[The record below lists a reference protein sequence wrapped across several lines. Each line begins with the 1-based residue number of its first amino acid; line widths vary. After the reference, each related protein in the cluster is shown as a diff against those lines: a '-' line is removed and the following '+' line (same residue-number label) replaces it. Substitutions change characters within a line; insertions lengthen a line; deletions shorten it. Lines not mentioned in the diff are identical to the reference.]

1 MAVGE
6 IRETFCI
13 YSDSIGNELGT
24 IGIGENGILIKTAT
38 GENFVVPYDYVKSI
52 ESRGEIT
59 LGKKTAIIVFYD
71 VMGERH
77 ELAFMAPEMKLT
89 ELKRAC
95 GKG

>member
-6 IRETFCI
+6 IREKFSI
-13 YSDSIGNELGT
+13 YSDSVGNEMGT
-24 IGIGENGILIKTAT
+24 IGIGETGLVIKMAT

-52 ESRGEIT
+52 ETRGEIT
-59 LGKKTAIIVFYD
+59 LGKKTATIVFYD
-71 VMGERH
+71 VMGDRH

-89 ELKRAC
+89 ELKKAC